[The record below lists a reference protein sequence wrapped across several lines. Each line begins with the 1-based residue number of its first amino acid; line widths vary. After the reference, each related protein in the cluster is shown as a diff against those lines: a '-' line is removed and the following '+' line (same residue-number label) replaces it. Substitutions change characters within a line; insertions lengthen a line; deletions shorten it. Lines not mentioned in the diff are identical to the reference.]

1 MSEEIKTPAVEQ
13 TAPAAT
19 ENAAVQPEAT
29 VEQAPVVET
38 KVFKTFATEE
48 EFTNAV
54 KSERSKAKHEIL
66 TELGVKNVDD
76 AKAALAAKQELETV
90 KITIAQLQEQLV
102 LTQNNV
108 ADAYKNEALTL
119 ARANLKEGVTL
130 EAALKEV
137 LVKFPNMVKPT
148 SVAKGIENVGIDST
162 TAPKTDATVSKNIT
176 TKYPWIK
183 L

>member
-13 TAPAAT
+13 TAPAA

-29 VEQAPVVET
+29 VQQAPVTET

-66 TELGVKNVDD
+66 TELGVKSVDD
-76 AKAALAAKQELETV
+76 AKAALAAKQELEAV
-90 KITIAQLQEQLV
+90 KLNVAQLQEQLV
-102 LTQNNV
+102 LTQNSV

-162 TAPKTDATVSKNIT
+162 VAPKTEATIGKNIT

>member
-13 TAPAAT
+13 TAPAA

-29 VEQAPVVET
+29 VQQAPVTEET

-54 KSERSKAKHEIL
+54 KSERSKAKNEIL
-66 TELGVKNVDD
+66 TELGVKSVDD
-76 AKAALAAKQELETV
+76 AKAALAAKQELEAV
-90 KITIAQLQEQLV
+90 KLNVAQLQEQLV
-102 LTQNNV
+102 LTQNSV

-162 TAPKTDATVSKNIT
+162 VAPKTEATIGKNIT